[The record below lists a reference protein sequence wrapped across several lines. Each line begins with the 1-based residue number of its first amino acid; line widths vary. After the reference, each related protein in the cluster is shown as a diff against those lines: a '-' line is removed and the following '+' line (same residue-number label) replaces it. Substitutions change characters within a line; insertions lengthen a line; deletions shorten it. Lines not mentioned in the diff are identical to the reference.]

1 MSDKFNWK
9 DITYFVSF
17 LIALFTFLKTFR
29 KKEYVSIDYKTEYG
43 DEANLYVFAIKG
55 IAYSVQIKNETYD
68 ILGKKYE
75 NLNISTQ
82 KFERNKNTGDESSYF
97 PKLGENEVIE
107 IENAFK
113 KSAFTSKEKYA
124 KFSEGFSLKTLKKD
138 PLFQLVDQMMAK
150 YPSSKKSYLKKLNS
164 MVFSKINSFV
174 QLSKNKNSLSSEFH
188 I

>member
-43 DEANLYVFAIKG
+43 DEANLYIFAIKG

-113 KSAFTSKEKYA
+113 K
-124 KFSEGFSLKTLKKD
+124 G
-138 PLFQLVDQMMAK
+138 
-150 YPSSKKSYLKKLNS
+150 KS
-164 MVFSKINSFV
+164 
-174 QLSKNKNSLSSEFH
+174 
-188 I
+188 

>member
-43 DEANLYVFAIKG
+43 DEANLYIFAIKG

-113 KSAFTSKEKYA
+113 KGKIEIEFRDKFDNRYSQTIEFDRKTNEEFKSKRY
-124 KFSEGFSLKTLKKD
+124 
-138 PLFQLVDQMMAK
+138 
-150 YPSSKKSYLKKLNS
+150 YN
-164 MVFSKINSFV
+164 
-174 QLSKNKNSLSSEFH
+174 LSKRKVYPLWKR
-188 I
+188 IL